1 MMRWKDLPIR
11 KRLLAAN
18 YLMILTPVLCFMLL
32 SVGIF
37 WIFGMENLNRSSVL
51 SFIWPESG
59 PTLSIQFEL
68 TRLRVRSDHYD
79 PDKPR
84 PLLLVSDHL
93 EDQGLRVLLEQ
104 NGQPFYVTEG
114 QQPDEIS
121 ALPPSSRFRKAE
133 AASAGGKRA
142 LPSTTIP
149 SRPG

>member
-68 TRLRVRSDHYD
+68 TRLRVRSTIMIRTN
-79 PDKPR
+79 P
-84 PLLLVSDHL
+84 V
-93 EDQGLRVLLEQ
+93 
-104 NGQPFYVTEG
+104 
-114 QQPDEIS
+114 
-121 ALPPSSRFRKAE
+121 PSCW
-133 AASAGGKRA
+133 
-142 LPSTTIP
+142 
-149 SRPG
+149 

>member
-114 QQPDEIS
+114 Q
-121 ALPPSSRFRKAE
+121 
-133 AASAGGKRA
+133 
-142 LPSTTIP
+142 
-149 SRPG
+149 